1 MATADAETSETSETI
16 QNKRRTIYLK
26 PPPFH
31 RRHSTASS
39 ASVKP
44 TFSQSQ
50 SKSMIPLTR
59 NLQEE
64 VEEEEEEEGGRWRW
78 VGHRLTSLHKQ
89 SPGEMKR
96 TPGPIVRRRLTG
108 KMEGEGERGGEEPM
122 LQCSTVANFHCIK
135 DQISFLA
142 GQIQNIAHSTVAI
155 GRILA
160 VSAVLHPPPPPTPHP
175 PNSIYPLNG
184 AIIYLTFYTL
194 IHTDTLTRGSWVV
207 PFTTHLIIL
216 LP

>member
-64 VEEEEEEEGGRWRW
+64 VEEEEEEGGRWRW

-108 KMEGEGERGGEEPM
+108 KMEGEGERGGGGAHAPM
-122 LQCSTVANFHCIK
+122 LHRCQFSLHQRSNFVSGRPNPKHRPFNCCHRP
-135 DQISFLA
+135 
-142 GQIQNIAHSTVAI
+142 NIGGFCGS
-155 GRILA
+155 
-160 VSAVLHPPPPPTPHP
+160 PPTPTPHP
-175 PNSIYPLNG
+175 PPS
-184 AIIYLTFYTL
+184 
-194 IHTDTLTRGSWVV
+194 
-207 PFTTHLIIL
+207 
-216 LP
+216 